1 VARSDYHPHPQAL
14 PGFGQNAEG
23 SHERAAERS
32 AVNEGIST
40 GNDQGRTRHRKPTTA
55 DHQKTLSIFVVV
67 YKLLDTINTDQT
79 IIFPITLQQGYWYI
93 MVGIHLDANYIFCEL
108 MTNQTKGKM
117 ITV

>member
-1 VARSDYHPHPQAL
+1 M
-14 PGFGQNAEG
+14 
-23 SHERAAERS
+23 
-32 AVNEGIST
+32 
-40 GNDQGRTRHRKPTTA
+40 
-55 DHQKTLSIFVVV
+55 V